1 MATVGGR
8 AEGRWRNVS
17 QKNKQTKTTKS
28 QNHKAKQTG
37 KQTNKQKELTKG
49 TTLPDPS
56 VSVRYMLSAFLH
68 RK

>member
-17 QKNKQTKTTKS
+17 QKNKKKPTKS

-56 VSVRYMLSAFLH
+56 VSVIYMLSAFLH

>member
-1 MATVGGR
+1 M
-8 AEGRWRNVS
+8 EECQS
-17 QKNKQTKTTKS
+17 KKQTKKTQ
-28 QNHKAKQTG
+28 QNHKTTKQNKQG
-37 KQTNKQKELTKG
+37 KKTNKQKELTKG

>member
-17 QKNKQTKTTKS
+17 QKNKKNPTKS

-56 VSVRYMLSAFLH
+56 VSVIYMLSAFLH